1 MLSHVQL
8 FATPWTAAH
17 QAPLS
22 MGILQAN
29 ILEGSPCPPPGHL
42 PNLGIEP
49 RSPTLEADSL
59 PVEPLG
65 KPKNTEVCS
74 LSLLQRIFPSQE
86 SNQGLPHCGQI
97 FYQPSYKGSPLCV
110 CKVGT
115 YTDDLPTM
123 GEHWPGTG
131 KLEAKETEF
140 SACNRVGRHCKGGNS
155 QCVILN

>member
-1 MLSHVQL
+1 MGPHGLYSPWKSPDHNTGVGSLSLLQ
-8 FATPWTAAH
+8 
-17 QAPLS
+17 
-22 MGILQAN
+22 GIF
-29 ILEGSPCPPPGHL
+29 